1 MPVNKGVEP
10 LGFLMRNPQFG
21 MLLVVNLVS
30 SLVGAGVGIALSVHL
45 YQLTGSPI
53 WTALLA
59 ATPTVAGVAFG
70 HLAGTVTDRWG
81 TPLRIMRIAL
91 FLRVLVLLTVF
102 AVADSPIGLLCAVF
116 AQAAIQQLYIPAEQV
131 LIADYVT
138 AEDLVEA
145 NGLNS
150 FASNA
155 TRLVGPA
162 LGGFTMG
169 WAGFRWTVIG
179 VTALMLLS
187 TLLSLLLRGSGRKTP
202 TAGDAPEEGTGS
214 TEGDGDGYLAI
225 VRRSRR
231 VRGLVLLQ
239 VLDAIREAP
248 LSSLFPVLMLGV
260 IGATSGQMGLVNSLF
275 AVSALIAGPMIG
287 TVVRRLGYRLPVLL
301 GAAVSNA
308 AIVVL
313 MIWPSLPLALIVF
326 VVSGLPFTISWV
338 GGQTWL
344 LLSTP
349 LSLRGRIVG
358 TTGAIYAGVSLV
370 AMLASGVLAEWFGP
384 RWVIGV
390 GASIALIGLIAIAAL
405 LAERRQPTGTDQSA
419 QATSVM

>member
-1 MPVNKGVEP
+1 VRVNKGVKP
-10 LGFLMRNPQFG
+10 LGFLMRNPHFG
-21 MLLVVNLVS
+21 TLLVVNLVS

-45 YQLTGSPI
+45 YQLTGSPV
-53 WTALLA
+53 WTAVLA

-70 HLAGTVTDRWG
+70 HLAGTVTDRWSA
-81 TPLRIMRIAL
+81 PLRIMRIAL
-91 FLRVLVLLTVF
+91 FLRVLVLMALF
-102 AVADSPIGLLCAVF
+102 ALADSPLGLVCAVF
-116 AQAAIQQLYIPAEQV
+116 AQAVVQQLYTPAEQV

-138 AEDLVEA
+138 VEDLAEA

-162 LGGFTMG
+162 LGGFMMG
-169 WAGFRWTVIG
+169 WAGFRWTAIG
-179 VTALMLLS
+179 VTTLMLLA
-187 TLLSLLLRGSGRKTP
+187 TLLSLLLRSSGRKTP
-202 TAGDAPEEGTGS
+202 TAGGTAEEGG
-214 TEGDGDGYLAI
+214 GGYLAM

-239 VLDAIREAP
+239 LLDAIREGP

-260 IGATSGQMGLVNSLF
+260 IGATSGQMGLVNSSF

-301 GAAVSNA
+301 GAAISNG

-313 MIWPSLPLALIVF
+313 AIWPSLPLALIAF

-390 GASIALIGLIAIAAL
+390 GAFIALVGLIAIAAL
-405 LAERRQPTGTDQSA
+405 LNERQQPTSTSQTA
-419 QATSVM
+419 QATSAK

>member
-1 MPVNKGVEP
+1 MRVNKGFKP
-10 LGFLMRNPQFG
+10 LGFLMRNPHFG
-21 MLLVVNLVS
+21 TLLVVNLVS

-53 WTALLA
+53 WTAVLA

-81 TPLRIMRIAL
+81 APLRIMRIAL
-91 FLRVLVLLTVF
+91 FLRVLVLMALF
-102 AVADSPIGLLCAVF
+102 AVADSPLGLICAVF
-116 AQAAIQQLYIPAEQV
+116 AQATVQQLYTPAEQV

-138 AEDLVEA
+138 VEDLAEA

-179 VTALMLLS
+179 VTTLMLLS

-202 TAGDAPEEGTGS
+202 TAGDTAEEGT
-214 TEGDGDGYLAI
+214 EGAGDRYLAI

-239 VLDAIREAP
+239 LLDAIREGP

-287 TVVRRLGYRLPVLL
+287 TVVRRLGYRLPLLL
-301 GAAVSNA
+301 GAAISNG

-313 MIWPSLPLALIVF
+313 AIWPSLPLALIAF

-390 GASIALIGLIAIAAL
+390 GAFIALVGLIAIAAL
-405 LAERRQPTGTDQSA
+405 LDERQQPTSTSQTA
-419 QATSVM
+419 QATSAT

>member
-1 MPVNKGVEP
+1 VRVNKGVKP
-10 LGFLMRNPQFG
+10 LGFLMRNPHFG
-21 MLLVVNLVS
+21 TLLVVNLVS

-53 WTALLA
+53 WTAVLA

-70 HLAGTVTDRWG
+70 HLTGTVTDRWG
-81 TPLRIMRIAL
+81 APLLIMRIAL
-91 FLRVLVLLTVF
+91 FLRVLVLMALF
-102 AVADSPIGLLCAVF
+102 AVADSPLGLICAVF
-116 AQAAIQQLYIPAEQV
+116 AQAAVQQLYIPAEQV

-138 AEDLVEA
+138 VEDLAEA

-179 VTALMLLS
+179 VTTLMLLS

-202 TAGDAPEEGTGS
+202 TADDTAEEGAEAAG
-214 TEGDGDGYLAI
+214 GGYLAM

-239 VLDAIREAP
+239 LLDAIREGP

-287 TVVRRLGYRLPVLL
+287 TVVRRLGYCLPVLL
-301 GAAVSNA
+301 GAAISNG

-313 MIWPSLPLALIVF
+313 AIWPSLPLALITF

-390 GASIALIGLIAIAAL
+390 GAFIALVGLIAIAAL
-405 LAERRQPTGTDQSA
+405 LNERQQPTSTSQTA
-419 QATSVM
+419 QAASAT

>member
-1 MPVNKGVEP
+1 MSVDKGVKP
-10 LGFLMRNPQFG
+10 IGFLMRNPRFG
-21 MLLVVNLVS
+21 TLLVVNLVS
-30 SLVGAGVGIALSVHL
+30 SLVGSGVGIALSVHL
-45 YQLTGSPI
+45 YQLTHSPV
-53 WTALLA
+53 WTAVLA
-59 ATPTVAGVAFG
+59 AVPTVAGIAFG
-70 HLAGTVTDRWG
+70 HLAGTVTDRWS

-91 FLRVLVLLTVF
+91 FLRVLVLMALF
-102 AVADSPIGLLCAVF
+102 ALADSPLGLVCAVF
-116 AQAAIQQLYIPAEQV
+116 AQAVVQQLYTPAEQV

-138 AEDLVEA
+138 ADDLADA

-162 LGGFTMG
+162 LGGFMMV
-169 WAGFRWTVIG
+169 WAGFRWTAIG
-179 VTALMLLS
+179 VTTLMLLS
-187 TLLSLLLRGSGRKTP
+187 TLLSLLLRSSGRKTP
-202 TAGDAPEEGTGS
+202 TAGGTAEEEQG
-214 TEGDGDGYLAI
+214 GDGYLAML
-225 VRRSRR
+225 RRSRR

-239 VLDAIREAP
+239 ILDAIKEGP

-260 IGATSGQMGLVNSLF
+260 IGATSGQMGLVNSAF
-275 AVSALIAGPMIG
+275 AVSALIAGPVIG
-287 TVVRRLGYRLPVLL
+287 SVVRRLGYRLPVLL
-301 GAAVSNA
+301 GAAISNG

-313 MIWPSLPLALIVF
+313 AIWPSLPLALIAF

-384 RWVIGV
+384 RWVIGL
-390 GASIALIGLIAIAAL
+390 GSFIAVAGLIAVTAL
-405 LAERRQPTGTDQSA
+405 LNERQQPTSTSETA
-419 QATSVM
+419 QATPAK

>member
-1 MPVNKGVEP
+1 MSVNKGVNP
-10 LGFLMRNPQFG
+10 IRFLMRNPHFG
-21 MLLVVNLVS
+21 TLLVVNLVS
-30 SLVGAGVGIALSVHL
+30 SLVGSGVGIALSVHI
-45 YQLTGSPI
+45 YQLTHSPV
-53 WTALLA
+53 WTAVLA
-59 ATPTVAGVAFG
+59 AAPTVAGVAFG
-70 HLAGTVTDRWG
+70 HLAGTVTDRWSA
-81 TPLRIMRIAL
+81 PLRIIRIAL
-91 FLRVLVLLTVF
+91 FLRVVVLLALFVL
-102 AVADSPIGLLCAVF
+102 ADSPLGLVCAVF
-116 AQAAIQQLYIPAEQV
+116 AQAVVQQLYTPAEQV
-131 LIADYVT
+131 LVADYVT
-138 AEDLVEA
+138 AEDLAEA

-162 LGGFTMG
+162 LGGFMMG
-169 WAGFRWTVIG
+169 WAGFRWTAIG

-187 TLLSLLLRGSGRKTP
+187 TLLSLLLRSSGRKTP
-202 TAGDAPEEGTGS
+202 TASGMVEEGE
-214 TEGDGDGYLAI
+214 EGGGDGYLAML
-225 VRRSRR
+225 RRSRR

-239 VLDAIREAP
+239 ILDAIKEGP

-260 IGATSGQMGLVNSLF
+260 IGATSGQMGLVNSAF
-275 AVSALIAGPMIG
+275 AVSALIAGPVIG

-301 GAAVSNA
+301 GAAISNG

-313 MIWPSLPLALIVF
+313 AIWPSLPLALIAF

-384 RWVIGV
+384 RWVIGM
-390 GASIALIGLIAIAAL
+390 GSFIALAGLLAIAAL
-405 LAERRQPTGTDQSA
+405 LNEREQPAGTSQTA
-419 QATSVM
+419 QAKPAK